1 VLAANRYEGTI
12 DNLPEQTD
20 NSIIELIE
28 TLQETA
34 KEEKNIFEIETLIN
48 ESEESNE
55 VSKKKN
61 TDDEDIQKE
70 SGQDIEKA
78 SNEKIEQIDASDTQS
93 TKKTPEDFK
102 EEIIKSKSVS
112 DAWNL
117 AQEFK
122 YKYPNHELLEEAINH
137 AAKMNLDYGIKLH
150 NRGEY
155 KNSISYYERV
165 INESLTQESLKIE
178 ARAYLKQ
185 ASINKDMLTPEDYY
199 NEILDVKST
208 STAWNL
214 AQEFKTV
221 YPENKLLNEAM
232 NHAAQMNLDY
242 GMKVH
247 KRKEYKNAASYYNR
261 IMCEDKVSA
270 TLKQIAQG
278 YLNQANANSKLMTP
292 RDYYNKILKEK
303 SVSGAWNLAQE
314 FKVNFSDDILLKDA
328 MNHAAQ
334 MNLDYG
340 IKVHKR
346 GEYRN
351 AASYYNR
358 IINEKNISSTIKSTA
373 QVYLNQAEENNKLK
387 TP

>member
-1 VLAANRYEGTI
+1 
-12 DNLPEQTD
+12 
-20 NSIIELIE
+20 S
-28 TLQETA
+28 
-34 KEEKNIFEIETLIN
+34 
-48 ESEESNE
+48 
-55 VSKKKN
+55 
-61 TDDEDIQKE
+61 
-70 SGQDIEKA
+70 
-78 SNEKIEQIDASDTQS
+78 SD
-93 TKKTPEDFK
+93 
-102 EEIIKSKSVS
+102 
-112 DAWNL
+112 L
-117 AQEFK
+117 
-122 YKYPNHELLEEAINH
+122 
-137 AAKMNLDYGIKLH
+137 
-150 NRGEY
+150 
-155 KNSISYYERV
+155 
-165 INESLTQESLKIE
+165 
-178 ARAYLKQ
+178 
-185 ASINKDMLTPEDYY
+185 PEDYY

-278 YLNQANANSKLMTP
+278 YLNQANANRKLMTP
-292 RDYYNKILKEK
+292 KDYYNKILKEK
-303 SVSGAWNLAQE
+303 SVSEAWNLAQE
-314 FKVNFSDDILLKDA
+314 FKVNFSNDVLLKEA

-340 IKVHKR
+340 MKVHKR
-346 GEYRN
+346 GEYKN

-373 QVYLNQAEENNKLK
+373 QVYLNQAEENNKLTTPNDYYKKILKEKSTSEAWNLAQEFK
-387 TP
+387 TNFTGDIFLVEAMNHAAQMSLDYGMKVHKRGEYKNAASYYNRVVNEDKVSTTLKNIAQGYLKQAKENKKLVTSNDYYKKILKEKSTSGAWNLA